1 MTQLLVIKERLRG
14 FYQKYQSFIEPIIKF
29 IVALVVLLLI
39 NGKLGY
45 QPQLNKLLIVFAV
58 SLLCAF
64 TPGYIVVLVAAIFA
78 LGHIYAVSIF
88 LCLLAAVIMLILYV
102 LFVRFTPK
110 LGYVVLLVPVLYLLN
125 LQYIVPILLGIIA
138 TPLAIIPAS
147 CGVIIYYFFQQINE
161 VAVLGNT
168 TTKADDILILYKN
181 VMDGILQNKLLF
193 LTLFTFAAVI
203 LATYLIR
210 NLQINYAFESAII
223 SGVVITILVYV
234 IGDLVLD
241 SKNLI
246 FRMIWGTILSG
257 GIVYVIQFF
266 RLTLDYSRVEHVQFE
281 DDQYYYYVKAIP
293 KVKVTTPEISV
304 KRFNSVGRKNVREDV
319 DEVSSNLNRQSFEDD
334 IQFDFSNL
342 DDIVFEEKSDDK

>member
-1 MTQLLVIKERLRG
+1 MTQLLVIKERLRE
-14 FYQKYQSFIEPIIKF
+14 FYQKYQSFIEPMVKF
-29 IVALVVLLLI
+29 SIALVVLLLI
-39 NGKLGY
+39 NSKLGY
-45 QPQLNKLLIVFAV
+45 QPILNKFIIVFAI

-64 TPGYIVVLVAAIFA
+64 TPGYIVVLVAAAFS
-78 LGHIYAVSIF
+78 LGHIYAISIF

-110 LGYVVLLVPVLYLLN
+110 LGYVVLLIPVLYILN
-125 LQYIVPILLGIIA
+125 LQYIVPILLGIVA

-147 CGVIIYYFFQQINE
+147 CGVIIYYFIQDINA
-161 VAVLGNT
+161 VAAIGNT
-168 TTKADDILILYKN
+168 TTKADDILMLYKN
-181 VMDGILQNKLLF
+181 VMDGIIHNKLLF

-203 LATYLIR
+203 LVTYLIR
-210 NLQINYAFESAII
+210 NLQINHAFESAIV
-223 SGVVITILVYV
+223 SGVVVTILVYV

-246 FRMIWGTILSG
+246 FKMIWGTILSG
-257 GIVYVIQFF
+257 GIVYVIQFV

-293 KVKVTTPEISV
+293 KVKVTTPEVSV
-304 KRFNSVGRKNVREDV
+304 KRINSVGKRNVNEDY
-319 DEVSSNLNRQSFEDD
+319 DEVSTNLNRQSFEDD

-342 DDIVFEEKSDDK
+342 DDIDFNESDDN

>member
-1 MTQLLVIKERLRG
+1 MTQLLVIKERLRE
-14 FYQKYQSFIEPIIKF
+14 FYQKFQSMIEPSVKF
-29 IVALVVLLLI
+29 IVALVVFLLI
-39 NGKLGY
+39 NAKLGY
-45 QPQLNKLLIVFAV
+45 QPQLNKLIVVIAV

-64 TPGYIVVLVAAIFA
+64 TPSYIVVLLAAAFA
-78 LGHIYAVSIF
+78 LGHIYAISIF
-88 LCLLAAVIMLILYV
+88 LCLLAAVIMLVLYV

-110 LGYVVLLVPVLYLLN
+110 LGYVVLLIPVLYILN
-125 LQYIVPILLGIIA
+125 LQYVVPILLGIIA

-147 CGVIIYYFFQQINE
+147 CGIIIYYFFQDINTL
-161 VAVLGNT
+161 VALGNT
-168 TTKADDILILYKN
+168 TTNVDDILLMYKN
-181 VMDGILQNKLLF
+181 VMDGLLHNKLLF

-203 LATYLIR
+203 LVTYLVR
-210 NLQINYAFESAII
+210 SLQANHAFENSII
-223 SGVVITILVYV
+223 AGVVVTILVYL

-246 FRMIWGTILSG
+246 FKMIWGTILSG

-293 KVKVTTPEISV
+293 KIKVTTPEVSV
-304 KRFNSVGRKNVREDV
+304 KRFNTNEKKSTKEDF
-319 DEVSSNLNRQSFEDD
+319 DEVSSNLNRQPFEND

-342 DDIVFEEKSDDK
+342 DNIEFEDKSEDK